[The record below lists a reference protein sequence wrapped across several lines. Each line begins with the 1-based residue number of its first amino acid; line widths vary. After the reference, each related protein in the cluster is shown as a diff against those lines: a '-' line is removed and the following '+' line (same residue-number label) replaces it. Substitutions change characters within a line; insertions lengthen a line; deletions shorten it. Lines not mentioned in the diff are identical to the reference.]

1 MGVMGAVI
9 ERVGKPGLRPLG
21 TGLATLTCALALA
34 VALACLYAPTS
45 RASDHAIAREAK
57 KIQLSESAQ
66 LKFTREDGSA
76 LVEYGQAAGTYNAP
90 VSANLT
96 IHPTSVTATVT
107 IYPKGGSIT
116 GTAQA
121 NYIVKG
127 SVGYFGGNFT
137 ITHGTG
143 TYRRVSGKALGI
155 SGTINRETFA
165 MTVKAHG
172 EISQ

>member
-1 MGVMGAVI
+1 MAAC
-9 ERVGKPGLRPLG
+9 
-21 TGLATLTCALALA
+21 ATALAFVAAALPAAASNA
-34 VALACLYAPTS
+34 VA
-45 RASDHAIAREAK
+45 HVIAREAK
-57 KIQLSESAQ
+57 KMQLSENAQ

-90 VSANLT
+90 VSTILT

-107 IYPKGGSIT
+107 IFPRGGSIT

-121 NYIVKG
+121 KYIVKG
-127 SVGYFGGNFT
+127 SIGYFGGSFT
-137 ITHGTG
+137 IVHGTG
-143 TYRRVSGKALGI
+143 TYRHVSGKALGI

-172 EISQ
+172 EINL

>member
-1 MGVMGAVI
+1 MGAMRACVGECMRRYV
-9 ERVGKPGLRPLG
+9 ERISVRP
-21 TGLATLTCALALA
+21 A
-34 VALACLYAPTS
+34 VAMCAAVLAFVTAGLPVPASGAPGQ
-45 RASDHAIAREAK
+45 AIAREARK
-57 KIQLSESAQ
+57 EQLSENAQ

-76 LVEYGQAAGTYNAP
+76 LVEYGPATGTYDAP
-90 VSANLT
+90 VSTILT
-96 IHPTSVTATVT
+96 IHSSSVTATVT
-107 IYPKGGSIT
+107 IFPKGGSIT

-143 TYRRVSGKALGI
+143 SYRHVSGRALGI

-172 EISQ
+172 EISL

>member
-1 MGVMGAVI
+1 MPAVAMC
-9 ERVGKPGLRPLG
+9 
-21 TGLATLTCALALA
+21 ATALA
-34 VALACLYAPTS
+34 ALIVSLPVP
-45 RASDHAIAREAK
+45 ASGATGNAIAREAK
-57 KIQLSESAQ
+57 KMQLNESAQ

-90 VSANLT
+90 VNTILT
-96 IHPTSVTATVT
+96 IHPNSVTATVT
-107 IYPKGGSIT
+107 IFPKGGSIT

-127 SVGYFGGNFT
+127 STGYFGGTFT

-143 TYRRVSGKALGI
+143 TYRHVSGRGLGI
-155 SGTINRETFA
+155 SGTINRESFA

-172 EISQ
+172 EINL

>member
-1 MGVMGAVI
+1 M
-9 ERVGKPGLRPLG
+9 
-21 TGLATLTCALALA
+21 
-34 VALACLYAPTS
+34 
-45 RASDHAIAREAK
+45 
-57 KIQLSESAQ
+57 QLSENAQ

-76 LVEYGQAAGTYNAP
+76 LVEYGRAAGTYDAP
-90 VSANLT
+90 VSADLT

-127 SVGYFGGNFT
+127 SIGYFGGSFT

-143 TYRRVSGKALGI
+143 SYRHVSGKALGI

-172 EISQ
+172 EINL

>member
-1 MGVMGAVI
+1 MRRSLGKTSVMPAFALCVTVVAALIASLPVSATGA
-9 ERVGKPGLRPLG
+9 
-21 TGLATLTCALALA
+21 TN
-34 VALACLYAPTS
+34 
-45 RASDHAIAREAK
+45 HAIAREAK
-57 KIQLSESAQ
+57 KVQLSESAQ

-76 LVEYGQAAGTYNAP
+76 LVEYGQATGTYNAP
-90 VSANLT
+90 VNTILT

-107 IYPKGGSIT
+107 LFPKGGSIT

-127 SVGYFGGNFT
+127 STGYFGGTFT
-137 ITHGTG
+137 ISHGTG
-143 TYRRVSGKALGI
+143 SYRHASGKALGI

-172 EISQ
+172 EINL

>member
-1 MGVMGAVI
+1 MPAAVMCIA
-9 ERVGKPGLRPLG
+9 
-21 TGLATLTCALALA
+21 ALAIVIA
-34 VALACLYAPTS
+34 SPPAPALGVTG
-45 RASDHAIAREAK
+45 HAIAREAK
-57 KIQLSESAQ
+57 KMQLSESAQ

-90 VSANLT
+90 VSTILT
-96 IHPTSVTATVT
+96 IHPSSVTATVT
-107 IYPKGGSIT
+107 IFPKGGSIT

-127 SVGYFGGNFT
+127 STGYFGGTFT

-143 TYRRVSGKALGI
+143 TYRHVSGRALGI

-172 EISQ
+172 EINL

>member
-1 MGVMGAVI
+1 MGAC
-9 ERVGKPGLRPLG
+9 VGEYMRRSVGTVPARAAAVMCATALVAGAIGLPVPASGAPGQ
-21 TGLATLTCALALA
+21 
-34 VALACLYAPTS
+34 
-45 RASDHAIAREAK
+45 AIAREAK
-57 KIQLSESAQ
+57 KVQLSENAQ

-76 LVEYGQAAGTYNAP
+76 LVEYGHAIGTYNAP
-90 VSANLT
+90 VSTILT
-96 IHPTSVTATVT
+96 IHSTSVTATVT
-107 IYPKGGSIT
+107 IFPKGGSIT

-143 TYRRVSGKALGI
+143 TYRHVSGRALGI

-172 EISQ
+172 EISL